1 MTNPNETDGI
11 SSSRGL
17 SEASTA
23 DLVSITARIES
34 REKVKKE
41 ISGKISAIYKES
53 KAGGYDI
60 KALRSIIRLRKM
72 KEGDRAEQEAVL
84 DTYKQALGMLV

>member
-1 MTNPNETDGI
+1 MTIPDEAGRL
-11 SSSRGL
+11 SSSPGR
-17 SEASTA
+17 SEVSAA
-23 DLVSITARIES
+23 DLKAIIARIES
-34 REKVKKE
+34 REKGKKE
-41 ISGKISAIYKES
+41 ISGKLSAIYRES

-60 KALRSIIRLRKM
+60 KALRTIIRLRKM